1 MGSQPIKRFTVKQV
15 LWSSPPSELDATIV
29 TLDGPVPLTA
39 PYPLAKSLPLR
50 GARVIVLG
58 HPGGG
63 TLSFSIADN
72 ELLDY
77 EDAGSKLHY
86 RTPTEGGSSG
96 SPVFNQEWRLIGLH
110 HAGGDAIARLNGQAG
125 TYQANEGIRF
135 EKIRATFEAEYKGG

>member
-1 MGSQPIKRFTVKQV
+1 MGRS
-15 LWSSPPSELDATIV
+15 V
-29 TLDGPVPLTA
+29 T
-39 PYPLAKSLPLR
+39 
-50 GARVIVLG
+50 VLG

-77 EDAGSKLHY
+77 EDTGFKLHY

-110 HAGGDAIARLNGQAG
+110 HAGGDAMCPVERTGRHVSGERRESGSRTSGRRSRPSTRAG
-125 TYQANEGIRF
+125 DTAP
-135 EKIRATFEAEYKGG
+135 A